1 MRAALL
7 LIAALACTPATPDP
21 ADVRAAMVRFDIA
34 LDRALE
40 AHDHGEPDVARDA
53 WREARIVW
61 NASIGPGLD
70 HLDPR
75 EVVALELH
83 LARLRAAIDGK
94 GGDPGAE
101 VRRLREGLASP
112 LAALPPKP

>member
-1 MRAALL
+1 MRLL
-7 LIAALACTPATPDP
+7 LVLLLACTPAAPDP
-21 ADVRAAMVRFDIA
+21 ADVRAAMVRFDVA

-40 AHDHGEPDVARDA
+40 AHDQGDAEAAREA
-53 WREARIVW
+53 WREAHVVW
-61 NASIGPGLD
+61 DASIGPGLT

-83 LARLRAAIDGK
+83 LARLRSAIDGH
-94 GGDPGAE
+94 GGDPGGE

-112 LAALPPKP
+112 LAALPPRP